1 MIEKPSCN
9 EGAANAALETT
20 LAVELFLNENY
31 CFRRNV
37 LNGKVEFAEKSD
49 TENWRPLTQEAL
61 NSIIRRA
68 KKEQICEKGSPKTEI
83 MEFVYSEDVPVHN
96 PIGDYLKQL
105 PRWDGKNHIGQL
117 FGRLPGITTEQQ
129 GFLATW
135 LLSAVAHWLQMD
147 TLHGNECVPTLIG
160 AQGCGKT
167 TFFHRLLPT
176 ELRQYYLDHLNLSN
190 KFDKEMALTNNLL
203 VNLDELDAIR
213 PSQHAALKQTLSKSK
228 VNGRPIYGCSQ
239 EDRPRFASFVATTN
253 NPHPLTDATGSR
265 RYICLLIPDG
275 QYIDNSG
282 EIDYG
287 QLYAQVIHELT
298 VAKTPYWFSN
308 DEVARIQQL
317 NQNYL
322 LKKDIS
328 EMVEICFR
336 KPKEGEVGKLM
347 NSKMLLE
354 HIQHAYPSIDI
365 SHGNKVRV
373 GQAMKT
379 LGYESTDHSN
389 IPFYKVIPLKA
400 A

>member
-9 EGAANAALETT
+9 EGAVNAALETT

-117 FGRLPGITTEQQ
+117 FGRLPGITIEQQ

-287 QLYAQVIHELT
+287 QLYAQVLHELT
-298 VAKTPYWFSN
+298 VTKTPYWFSN

>member
-9 EGAANAALETT
+9 EGAVNAALETT

-96 PIGDYLKQL
+96 PIGDYLTQL

-167 TFFHRLLPT
+167 TFFHRLLPI

-287 QLYAQVIHELT
+287 QLYAQVLHELT
-298 VAKTPYWFSN
+298 VTKTPYWFSN